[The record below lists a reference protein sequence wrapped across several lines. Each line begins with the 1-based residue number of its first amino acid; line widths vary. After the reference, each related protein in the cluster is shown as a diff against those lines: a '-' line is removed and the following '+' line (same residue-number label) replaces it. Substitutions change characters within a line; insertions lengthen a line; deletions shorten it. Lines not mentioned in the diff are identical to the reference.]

1 MEFGFLLKKIIASF
15 LMPLSFGLIVG
26 FIGLYFLFTKR
37 LKKAKIFL
45 AFSLIWITLMGYA
58 PFSDLLVAPL
68 ETQYKTLKNIPKDV
82 KYIVLLGG
90 DMENR
95 AWEVLRLYNII
106 DDAKIITSG
115 YEARGDTPE
124 AFKTR
129 KKLIKTGIP
138 PGDIIVFPK
147 PKDTKEEANRLKEYL
162 HGDRFI
168 LVTSAYHL
176 PRAMALF
183 HHEGLKPIPS
193 TSHFLIKDSDRVI
206 SAPNAAQLE
215 KSEVA
220 IHEYLGFLWAKIRGQ
235 L

>member
-1 MEFGFLLKKIIASF
+1 MEFGFLLKKIIAGF
-15 LMPLSFGLIVG
+15 LMPLSFGLIIG
-26 FIGLYFLFTKR
+26 FIGLYFLFRKR

-58 PFSDLLVAPL
+58 PFADLLVAPL
-68 ETQYKTLKNIPKDV
+68 ETQYKSLKEIPKDV

-95 AWEVLRLYNII
+95 AWEVLRLYHYI
-106 DDAKIITSG
+106 DNAKIITSG
-115 YEARGDTPE
+115 YEARGDAPE

-129 KKLIKTGIP
+129 KKLIRIGIP
-138 PGDIIVFPK
+138 PEDIIVFPK
-147 PKDTKEEANRLKEYL
+147 PKDTKEEADRLKEYL

-183 HHEGLKPIPS
+183 HHEGLEPIAS

-206 SAPNAAQLE
+206 SAPSAVQLE

-235 L
+235 I